1 MLYSILRS
9 PKCRQIGQIE
19 LNISVDGT
27 AVTPSASGPDAI
39 FVQSITDHGA
49 GDYTITLKEPSK
61 MNLHVS
67 SIVLATANTSMHV
80 SVVDK
85 SSVRVKAFEI
95 DDIPAAKD
103 ADFSIQIKFMD
114 QLAQYF

>member
-1 MLYSILRS
+1 MLNSLKRN
-9 PKCRQIGQIE
+9 KQVRQIGQVE

-27 AVTPSASGPDAI
+27 ALTPSASGPDSA
-39 FVQSITDHGA
+39 FVDSVTDHGS

-67 SIVLATANTSMHV
+67 SIVASTADVTAKVHA
-80 SVVDK
+80 VDK
-85 SSVRVKAFEI
+85 DSVRVQFKSVGAA
-95 DDIPAAKD
+95 PAATN
-103 ADFSIQIKFMD
+103 ADFSIQILFMD